1 MARVFSVIS
10 ISIKPCWAHGIIVNN
25 YLRNKGMNGLGVPRL
40 LQTLGESPAFVQ
52 LDDRAKS
59 GREAT
64 LYLAG
69 WATEAQKSRRPR
81 AVGRVYLEP

>member
-1 MARVFSVIS
+1 
-10 ISIKPCWAHGIIVNN
+10 
-25 YLRNKGMNGLGVPRL
+25 MNGLGVPRL

-59 GREAT
+59 GRGAT
-64 LYLAG
+64 LYLAS

-81 AVGRVYLEP
+81 AVGVNETQRNQERNMGKT

>member
-1 MARVFSVIS
+1 
-10 ISIKPCWAHGIIVNN
+10 
-25 YLRNKGMNGLGVPRL
+25 MNGLGVPRL